1 MLAPM
6 SRIDDIFAALQAQ
19 NRTALMP
26 FVVGGHPRRGDLSL
40 LLAALEKAGSSII
53 EVGIPF
59 SDPIADGSVIAAAM
73 HEALKLGTTP
83 DSIFEEVATIR
94 PWLKAGL
101 VAMVSVSIVHR
112 SGGPATFISNAR
124 QAGFD
129 GLIIPDAPLEA
140 LGPIRDAAA
149 NEGISL
155 SLLLA
160 PTTPIQRAEEIL
172 KACSGFLYLL
182 ARAGLTGEQAQAPDI
197 AGKVARLREM
207 TSLPIA
213 CGFGISTPDHVR
225 AVTLHADAAIVGSA
239 LVRRIAAA
247 TKAGKDPIAEAEA
260 FTKTLVD
267 ALSVGHRQQRAQRQ
281 QAAPAATSTHPS
293 P

>member
-1 MLAPM
+1 
-6 SRIDDIFAALQAQ
+6 
-19 NRTALMP
+19 
-26 FVVGGHPRRGDLSL
+26 
-40 LLAALEKAGSSII
+40 
-53 EVGIPF
+53 
-59 SDPIADGSVIAAAM
+59 M
-73 HEALKLGTTP
+73 HDALKRGTTP

-112 SGGPATFISNAR
+112 WGGPAAFVSNAR

-140 LGPIRDAAA
+140 LGPIREAAA
-149 NEGISL
+149 NEGVSL

-160 PTTPIQRAEEIL
+160 PTTPLQRAEEIL
-172 KACSGFLYLL
+172 KACTGFLYLL

-225 AVTLHADAAIVGSA
+225 AVTTHADAAIVGSA
-239 LVRRIAAA
+239 LVRRLSAAVS
-247 TKAGKDPIAEAEA
+247 AGKDPIAEAEA

-267 ALSVGHRQQRAQRQ
+267 ALSVGQRQTRAQRQ
-281 QAAPAATSTHPS
+281 QAAPAATSTQPS

>member
-1 MLAPM
+1 M
-6 SRIDDIFAALQAQ
+6 SRIDDIFASLLAS

-26 FVVGGHPRRGDLSL
+26 FVVGGHPRKGDLSL
-40 LLAALEKAGSSII
+40 LLSGLEKAGASII

-73 HEALKLGTTP
+73 HEALQRKTTP

-112 SGGPATFISNAR
+112 WGGPSAFVSNAR

-140 LGPIRDAAA
+140 IGPIREAAA
-149 NEGISL
+149 NEGVSL

-160 PTTPIQRAEEIL
+160 PTTPLKRAEEIL
-172 KACSGFLYLL
+172 KACTGFLYLL
-182 ARAGLTGEQAQAPDI
+182 ARAGLTGEQVAAPEI

-239 LVRRIAAA
+239 LVRRLTAAVS
-247 TKAGKDPIAEAEA
+247 AGKDPIAEAEA

-267 ALSVGHRQQRAQRQ
+267 ALSVGQRQQRAQRQ
-281 QAAPAATSTHPS
+281 QAAGAATLSQPS